1 MKEIFVDIVD
11 DHDELI
17 FARPLSRVLEDGLIN
32 QIRMVKLFIMNH
44 DNEILLCRNLFAKK
58 GQDLFDC
65 PLTAIVHAGESYEQA
80 LIRSTKEV
88 FDLDLTDMQYC
99 ELGKLSREDGMDN
112 FVEVYELSY
121 NELPNFTST
130 KFNDFIWEKPL
141 NIITQFSKNPEGEK
155 ALSICLKSFYFDC
168 QDSLNC

>member
-17 FARPLSRVLEDGLIN
+17 FARPLSRVIEDGLIK
-32 QIRMVKLFIMNH
+32 QIRMVKLFIMNY
-44 DNEILLCRNLFAKK
+44 DKDLLLCRNLFAKK
-58 GQDLFDC
+58 GEDLFDC
-65 PLTAIVHAGESYEQA
+65 PLTAIVHAGESYEEA
-80 LIRSTKEV
+80 LVRSAQEI
-88 FDLDLTDMQYC
+88 FGLDIATLQYY

-121 NELPNFTST
+121 NELPNFTAT

-141 NIITQFSKNPEGEK
+141 NIITQFAKNPEGEK
-155 ALSICLKSFYFDC
+155 SLSICLKSFYFDC
-168 QDSLNC
+168 HDNLSC